1 VTVRPLKHLPAAQWP
16 QTDRRLFEAA
26 YTVGDI
32 FDDDGGAGQ
41 HLARASRNTIQ
52 FAWGRWLGFLA
63 RHYPDSLQVAPDDRL
78 TPERLRAY
86 VEALREEVGPTSLA
100 IYVAGL
106 YGGAR
111 LIAPEVDWGWL
122 RALKTRLQ
130 GLAEPMDRFERLV
143 SPHLTYDL
151 GLQLMDEAVAIREP
165 KRKSERIYRDG
176 LILAFLSLWPLRRRS
191 LVTLSVG
198 RNLKLYDDRV
208 LIQLFEEDTKARRA
222 ESWEVPEDLVPY
234 VKRYLR
240 DIRPRLLS
248 KGDHDAFW
256 PSMKGGALRGGQICE
271 MVKRRTQKAFGKT
284 MALHDFRRAAA
295 TFLAMD
301 APEKVGL
308 VPGVLQHAGPEVG
321 QRFYNLARSTQASRR
336 HVDAVAAAKARLRSG
351 R

>member
-1 VTVRPLKHLPAAQWP
+1 
-16 QTDRRLFEAA
+16 
-26 YTVGDI
+26 
-32 FDDDGGAGQ
+32 
-41 HLARASRNTIQ
+41 
-52 FAWGRWLGFLA
+52 
-63 RHYPDSLQVAPDDRL
+63 VAPGERL
-78 TPERLRAY
+78 TPERGRAY
-86 VEALREEVGPTSLA
+86 VEALREEVGPTSVA
-100 IYVAGL
+100 GYIAGL
-106 YGGAR
+106 YDGAR
-111 LIAPEVDWGWL
+111 LIAPEVEWAWL

-130 GLAEPMDRFERLV
+130 SRAEPADRFERLV

-151 GLQLMDEAVAIREP
+151 GLQLMDEAVAIRGP
-165 KRKSERIYRDG
+165 KGQSERLYRDG

-191 LVTLSVG
+191 LVALSLG
-198 RNLKLYDDRV
+198 RHLKLHDDRV
-208 LIQLFEEDTKARRA
+208 LVQLFEEDTKAKRA
-222 ESWEVPEDLVPY
+222 ESWEVPEELVPY
-234 VKRYLR
+234 VERYVH
-240 DIRPRLLS
+240 DVRPRLLT

-271 MVKRRTQKAFGKT
+271 MVRRRTQLAFGKK

-308 VPGVLQHAGPEVG
+308 VPGVLQHAGAEVG